1 MTQPRF
7 RQLPTRR
14 SFVRAIAAGVAFPA
28 TFVRAAD
35 AFPSRP
41 LRVIV
46 PFAPGGSVDISA
58 RVLAVPLSEELG
70 QSVVVEN
77 KAGAGGRIGASTVAR
92 AAPDG
97 YTLLAG
103 SSGSLTAME
112 AVAKSMPYH
121 VLQSFVPL
129 TLINITPMAV
139 VAGPGSPAKSL
150 PELIAAA
157 KANPGKIG
165 VGSAGLGSS
174 NHLAIELLQAVS
186 GAKLLHVPYKGSGQA
201 LTDLLG
207 GQIPIMVDQIA
218 SSIAYVKQGQL
229 RVLAVMSDKRSPF
242 LPEVPCT
249 AELGLPGCEAASFT
263 GILAP
268 AGLPEPVRARLEA
281 AIVKVSSRPE
291 VVQRF
296 KDLGAE
302 PRALG
307 TSAFSAF
314 LQSDL
319 KKWQDVAA
327 KAHISI
333 E

>member
-1 MTQPRF
+1 MTQTCR
-7 RQLPTRR
+7 RQQPTRR

-28 TFVRAAD
+28 TLVRAAET
-35 AFPSRP
+35 FPARP
-41 LRVIV
+41 LRIIV

-58 RVLAVPLSEELG
+58 RVLAAPLSEELG
-70 QSVVVEN
+70 QSVVVDN
-77 KAGAGGRIGASTVAR
+77 KTGAGGRIGASFVAK

-103 SSGSLTAME
+103 SSGSTTAME
-112 AVAKSMPYH
+112 AVAKAMPYH
-121 VLQSFVPL
+121 VLQNFVPL

-139 VAGPGSPAKSL
+139 VAGRGSTAKDL
-150 PELIAAA
+150 HELLAAA
-157 KANPGKIG
+157 KASPGKIG
-165 VGSAGLGSS
+165 IGSAGLGSS
-174 NHLAIELLQAVS
+174 NHLAIELLQAVA
-186 GAKLLHVPYKGSGQA
+186 GVKFLHVPYKGSGQA

-218 SSIAYVKQGQL
+218 SSLGYVKQGQV

-242 LPEVPCT
+242 LPDVPCT

-268 AGLPEPVRARLEA
+268 VGLPEPVRARLET
-281 AIVKVSSRPE
+281 AIIKVSSRPD

-296 KDLGAE
+296 KELGAE

-319 KKWQDVAA
+319 KKWQEVAA
-327 KAHISI
+327 KAQISI

>member
-28 TFVRAAD
+28 TLVRAAET
-35 AFPSRP
+35 FPARP
-41 LRVIV
+41 LRIIV

-58 RVLAVPLSEELG
+58 RVLAAPLSEELG
-70 QSVVVEN
+70 QSVVVDN
-77 KAGAGGRIGASTVAR
+77 KTGAGGRIGASAVAKS
-92 AAPDG
+92 APDG

-121 VLQSFVPL
+121 VLQNFVPL

-139 VAGPGSPAKSL
+139 VAGRGSTAKDL
-150 PELIAAA
+150 HELLAQA

-186 GAKLLHVPYKGSGQA
+186 GARFLHVPYKGSGQA

-218 SSIAYVKQGQL
+218 SSLGYVKQGQT

-242 LPEVPCT
+242 LPDVPCT

-268 AGLPEPVRARLEA
+268 TGLPEPVRARLEA
-281 AIVKVSSRPE
+281 AIIKVSSRPE

-319 KKWQDVAA
+319 KKWQEVAA
-327 KAHISI
+327 KAQISI

>member
-1 MTQPRF
+1 MTHPRL

-14 SFVRAIAAGVAFPA
+14 TFVGAIAAGVAFPA
-28 TFVRAAD
+28 TLVRAAET
-35 AFPSRP
+35 FPAKP
-41 LRVIV
+41 LRIIV

-58 RVLAVPLSEELG
+58 RVLAIPLSEELG
-70 QSVVVEN
+70 QPVLVDNRV
-77 KAGAGGRIGASTVAR
+77 GAGGRIGGSAVAKS
-92 AAPDG
+92 APDG

-121 VLQSFVPL
+121 VLHNFVPL

-139 VAGPGSPAKSL
+139 VAGRGSTAKDL
-150 PELIAAA
+150 PELIASA

-165 VGSAGLGSS
+165 IGSAGLGSS

-186 GAKLLHVPYKGSGQA
+186 GATFLHVPYKGSGQA

-218 SSIAYVKQGQL
+218 SSLGYVKQGQL

-242 LPEVPCT
+242 LPDVPCT
-249 AELGLPGCEAASFT
+249 AELGLHGVEAASFT

-281 AIVKVSSRPE
+281 AIIKVSSRPE

-296 KDLGAE
+296 KELGAE
-302 PRALG
+302 PRAVG
-307 TSAFSAF
+307 TAGFSAF

-319 KKWQDVAA
+319 KKWQEVAA
-327 KAHISI
+327 KAQISI

>member
-7 RQLPTRR
+7 QQLPTRR

-28 TFVRAAD
+28 TLVRAAD

-41 LRVIV
+41 LRIIV

-58 RVLAVPLSEELG
+58 RVLATPLSEELG
-70 QSVVVEN
+70 QSVVVDN

-186 GAKLLHVPYKGSGQA
+186 GTKLLHVPYKGSGQA

-218 SSIAYVKQGQL
+218 SSLAYVKQGQL

-242 LPEVPCT
+242 LPNVPCT

-268 AGLPEPVRARLEA
+268 TGLPEPVRAKLES
-281 AIVKVSSRPE
+281 AIIKVSSRPD

-296 KDLGAE
+296 TELGAE

-307 TSAFSAF
+307 TAAFSAF

-319 KKWQDVAA
+319 KKWQEVAA
-327 KAHISI
+327 KAQISI